1 MSKIFKIFIFSL
13 TFTYSYAY
21 QLCVVGASSG
31 LGKEL
36 VYQGID
42 RNIDILALTSSTQP
56 FTKPCRINSFT
67 EIKNQEPFYH
77 PNIKKENY
85 WNDLSRFNYDHL
97 VLTTGSKPFENDY
110 SDKLFQKILENL
122 SSQCKSI
129 SIVSAYGVGDSII
142 NSNQGIKI
150 MNAWYLKDTYRA
162 KNKLEQLLNNYSA
175 PIQKYVYRP
184 KALSY
189 GETFVNSIS
198 RKKLAKDI
206 LDQLNF

>member
-1 MSKIFKIFIFSL
+1 MVLLSMVNAFNI
-13 TFTYSYAY
+13 
-21 QLCVVGASSG
+21 CVVGPSSD

-97 VLTTGSKPFENDY
+97 VLTHWPVVFELEVVTWSNPNNCDLI
-110 SDKLFQKILENL
+110 KRILN
-122 SSQCKSI
+122 
-129 SIVSAYGVGDSII
+129 
-142 NSNQGIKI
+142 
-150 MNAWYLKDTYRA
+150 
-162 KNKLEQLLNNYSA
+162 
-175 PIQKYVYRP
+175 
-184 KALSY
+184 
-189 GETFVNSIS
+189 
-198 RKKLAKDI
+198 
-206 LDQLNF
+206 